1 MKFGTQANTETCR
14 PKGRGL
20 RLRLSKLYVTFMAI
34 KCRRTGTE
42 EQEIAMA
49 LSRKFL
55 SALGIE
61 ADKIDEIISAHTETV
76 DALKEER
83 DKYKADADKLPGVQK
98 ELDDLKKSS
107 ADGEGYKKKYEDEHT
122 AFEAYKAE
130 VAQKDAERT
139 KQSAYRDLLKKAGIA
154 DKRLDTV
161 LKVSDLSK
169 VELDEDGK
177 IKDSETVMKGIKA
190 EWADFIATETKTG
203 ADVSNPPDN
212 THGNTFDQMS
222 LADKMKY
229 ANEHPNDEG
238 VKAWLNK

>member
-1 MKFGTQANTETCR
+1 
-14 PKGRGL
+14 
-20 RLRLSKLYVTFMAI
+20 
-34 KCRRTGTE
+34 
-42 EQEIAMA
+42 MA
-49 LSRKFL
+49 LTRKYL
-55 SALGIE
+55 SAMGID
-61 ADKIDEIISAHTETV
+61 ADKIDEIISAHLETV

-83 DKYKADADKLPGVQK
+83 DKYQSEAEKLPAVQK

-107 ADGEGYKKKYEDEHT
+107 ADGAGYKKKYEDEHT

-190 EWADFIATETKTG
+190 EWADFIVTSGKRG
-203 ADVSNPPDN
+203 VDVPNPPSN
-212 THGNTFDQMS
+212 NGGNTFEQMS
-222 LADKMKY
+222 LADKMQY
-229 ANEHPNDEG
+229 ANEHPDDEG

>member
-1 MKFGTQANTETCR
+1 
-14 PKGRGL
+14 
-20 RLRLSKLYVTFMAI
+20 MAI

-42 EQEIAMA
+42 EQEVAMA

-98 ELDDLKKSS
+98 ELDDLKKTAND
-107 ADGEGYKKKYEDEHT
+107 ADGYKKKYDDEHE
-122 AFEAYKAE
+122 AFEKYKAE
-130 VAQKDAERT
+130 VDAKAAERS
-139 KQSAYRDLLKKAGIA
+139 KQDAYRGLLKEAGVSE
-154 DKRLDTV
+154 KRIDSI
-161 LKVSDLSK
+161 LKITDLSS
-169 VELDEDGK
+169 VELDKDGK
-177 IKDSETVMKGIKA
+177 VKGAEDIVKGIKT

-203 ADVSNPPDN
+203 ANVSNPPDN

-229 ANEHPNDEG
+229 ANEHPDDTG